1 MCSPKQSI
9 GAPTLRAEIETMK
22 TQRERETRA
31 YAVQH
36 DDAVKNAQRWAQ
48 GQERQQL
55 AKAGQRFAHRHRRA
69 TGANPALRGRLP
81 GGVAWPWDEAV
92 KNDG

>member
-31 YAVQH
+31 FAAQH
-36 DDAVKNAQRWAQ
+36 HDAVKNAQRWAK

-55 AKAGQRFAHRHRRA
+55 TKAGQRFAHRHRRA
-69 TGANPALRGRLP
+69 TGPNPALRGRLP
-81 GGVAWPWDEAV
+81 GGVAWLWDEV
-92 KNDG
+92 GKNDG

>member
-9 GAPTLRAEIETMK
+9 GAPTLRAEIEAMK
-22 TQRERETRA
+22 TQHERETRT
-31 YAVQH
+31 YAAQH
-36 DDAVKNAQRWAQ
+36 HDAVKNAQRWAQ

-55 AKAGQRFAHRHRRA
+55 AKAGQRFAHRHRHT

-81 GGVAWPWDEAV
+81 GGVAWPWDEVV

>member
-9 GAPTLRAEIETMK
+9 GAPTLRAEIETRK

-36 DDAVKNAQRWAQ
+36 DDAVKNAQRWAH

-69 TGANPALRGRLP
+69 TGASPALRGRLP